1 MTLRRSGDGER
12 QRRSKMLGWAALRA
26 RTRGEEGESSWG
38 GVCGEAGVPFYR
50 VAREATAVKPSRH
63 RGRRNG
69 KEKKGGMGPVGWLG
83 CLGGLG

>member
-1 MTLRRSGDGER
+1 
-12 QRRSKMLGWAALRA
+12 MLGWAALRA

-69 KEKKGGMGPVGWLG
+69 KEKKGAWARWAGWAVLVGWARSSLRRWKEK
-83 CLGGLG
+83 LIRIYF